1 MVPIFD
7 LGIQAD
13 QKVGPPGGHLSSE
26 NGVSKFLD
34 HESLFPNLLV
44 NYKWDWKI
52 KASIIL

>member
-44 NYKWDWKI
+44 N
-52 KASIIL
+52 